1 MANRNTLGLYDPIVI
16 VHPLLGFGGIDKGES
31 QSPDAELRRKLDRLA
46 VGGMTMLL
54 SDINWTVTSIAI
66 ILIVCWV
73 LAEFIEGF
81 ENRKQM
87 RQRYT

>member
-1 MANRNTLGLYDPIVI
+1 
-16 VHPLLGFGGIDKGES
+16 
-31 QSPDAELRRKLDRLA
+31 
-46 VGGMTMLL
+46 MLL